1 MRRIWFGTLTGI
13 VCVLLFLGQID
24 WFSASS
30 LQAAAGQAQ
39 ANTADTWDVSRL
51 YPNEAAW
58 QADIRHVEEEIGK
71 LAAYKGKLANAKQLY
86 AMLNQE
92 ESIMRKLE
100 KAYTYAHLLFD
111 TDTVNPEN
119 QRRLD
124 KVRQV
129 AQKLTLATSFTAS
142 ELAAMDDA
150 KLKKIYRQEKKLER
164 YKRYIRELRKE
175 KAHILSEKEE
185 RLLALTSEATGVAGQ
200 TYRYLL
206 DSDLV
211 FPAIQDINGKKVQI
225 NRTNYAS
232 LLTSPNRELRRRAFE
247 ATYGT
252 YGQYQNTFASLLQG
266 EVRKHI
272 AYAKARNYPSARYAA
287 LHAADIPE
295 SVYDNVISTVRRR
308 VTLLHRYA
316 ALRKK
321 LLGLPAVH
329 KYDLYVP
336 LFPDKNRE
344 YSLDEAKTK
353 VREGLAPLGPD
364 YRRRLDEA
372 FTNRWM
378 DVYSRKNKTGGAY
391 QTAVY
396 GYPPYVLLNY
406 HGRLDDVLTMAHE
419 LGHAMHSYYANE
431 TQDYLDA
438 GYGVFV
444 AEVASTVNE
453 SMLLRGWIAQAK
465 EPEEKA
471 ALLNRYLDTFQG
483 TLFTQTLLAE
493 FERDIHRVAEAGET
507 LTADYLAQQY
517 RKLVGEYYG
526 PSLVIDP
533 LVGVEWAR
541 IPHFYKNF
549 YVYQYATGFSAAT
562 VLADELLK
570 GEGKAQEKYLDFL
583 RTGGAKPS
591 LDALAQAGVN
601 LRDPHV
607 ISRALDVFEETLEEL
622 ERLANELSKAK

>member
-1 MRRIWFGTLTGI
+1 MRKIRFGALTGFA
-13 VCVLLFLGQID
+13 CVLLLLCQF
-24 WFSASS
+24 WP
-30 LQAAAGQAQ
+30 LQAVAGQTQVNAL
-39 ANTADTWDVSRL
+39 DTWDVSRL
-51 YPNEAAW
+51 YPDDAAW
-58 QADIRHVEEEIGK
+58 ETDIRDVEKEIGG
-71 LAAYKGKLANAKQLY
+71 LSVYKGKLANAKQLY

-92 ESIMRKLE
+92 ERVMRKLE
-100 KAYTYAHLLFD
+100 KAYTYAQLLFD
-111 TDTVNPEN
+111 TDTASSEN

-142 ELAAMDDA
+142 ELGAMDDA
-150 KLKKIYRQEKKLER
+150 KLRKIYGQEKRLTR
-164 YKRYIRELRKE
+164 YKRYISELRKE

-185 RLLALTSEATGVAGQ
+185 RLLALTSEIAGVAGQ

-206 DSDLV
+206 DADLM
-211 FPAIQDINGKKVQI
+211 FPAIEDMNGKKI
-225 NRTNYAS
+225 SISRTNYAS

-247 ATYGT
+247 AMYGT
-252 YGQYQNTFASLLQG
+252 YKQYENTFASLLQG

-272 AYAKARNYPSARYAA
+272 VYAKARNYPSARYAA

-308 VTLLHRYA
+308 VALLHRYT

-321 LLGLPAVH
+321 LLGVPIVH

-336 LFPDKNRE
+336 LFPDTKRE
-344 YSLDEAKTK
+344 YSLDEAKK
-353 VREGLAPLGPD
+353 MIREGLAPLGPD

-406 HGRLDDVLTMAHE
+406 HGRLDDVLTMSHE

-431 TQDYLDA
+431 TQDYLNA

-465 EPEEKA
+465 EPEKKA
-471 ALLNRYLDTFQG
+471 ALLNRYLDTFQS

-493 FERDIHRVAEAGET
+493 FERDIHRASETGET
-507 LTADYLAQQY
+507 LTADYLDRQY
-517 RKLVGEYYG
+517 RRLVGEYYG
-526 PSLVIDP
+526 PSLAVDP
-533 LVGVEWAR
+533 LVGAEWAR

-562 VLADELLK
+562 ALADGLLK
-570 GEGKAQEKYLDFL
+570 GEGKAQERYLAFL
-583 RTGGAKPS
+583 KTGGAKPS
-591 LDALAQAGVN
+591 LDVLAQAGVN
-601 LRDPHV
+601 LRDPGV
-607 ISRALDVFEETLEEL
+607 ISRALDVFEQSLEEL
-622 ERLANELSKAK
+622 ERLADKLSGPNNAE